1 MSTKYRLHC
10 NCQKQDNNNYS
21 HKGINRIMMVS
32 VIQVAKQNIQKDSD
46 DSPCY
51 GPLKTADQM
60 LNPGNKFV
68 PVGLV
73 ILKQF
78 KIGK

>member
-1 MSTKYRLHC
+1 
-10 NCQKQDNNNYS
+10 
-21 HKGINRIMMVS
+21 MMVS

>member
-1 MSTKYRLHC
+1 
-10 NCQKQDNNNYS
+10 
-21 HKGINRIMMVS
+21 MVS
-32 VIQVAKQNIQKDSD
+32 VIQAAKQNIQKDSN

-60 LNPGNKFV
+60 LNPANKFF

-78 KIGK
+78 KIGKLQWHPNYLHSLERLSWQLKVFEY

>member
-1 MSTKYRLHC
+1 
-10 NCQKQDNNNYS
+10 
-21 HKGINRIMMVS
+21 MMVS
-32 VIQVAKQNIQKDSD
+32 VIQAAKQNIQKDSN

-60 LNPGNKFV
+60 LNPANKFF

-78 KIGK
+78 KIGKQQWHPKLSTFTGETILATKGI